1 MVQEKRV
8 RVWMVVPFIGVVDT
22 GERRWLGG
30 SGHECNFRPILFE
43 MLRDVS
49 IYSSMPLIV
58 LSLVTS

>member
-1 MVQEKRV
+1 MV
-8 RVWMVVPFIGVVDT
+8 
-22 GERRWLGG
+22 GG